1 MFIRFWLFV
10 LAASVLIIVSLA
22 GLWFWAT
29 ILYFLTG
36 VLWVRHDATRDVS
49 RRRGIYS
56 HNRFFLKATVLW
68 PLLACWAA
76 AEKLH
81 YLRDPERFSVGII
94 MSGADPQYFP
104 RWDEALVYAKKLAAE
119 SGEKVT
125 ISDRAHSEWKRDH
138 FHGPP
143 SWQPVMY
150 NVRSSGTVE
159 RFKYPK
165 WSENIIADFRSAN
178 STSDDLLLRSCF
190 LRAIEWELWPLFLS
204 QSILPI
210 LYLFMEWKLAWVLVC
225 SVSAV
230 WFPYRYRLANIGV
243 ATVGNN
249 LVGQTRFFSAVGIA
263 AYSFWT
269 GKTLVGIL
277 SLCTVP
283 IVTVLFWLI
292 SAVTPNSGTFRLH
305 HIFLVQAGYESDT
318 SEQDAPPVAG
328 PLSPHA

>member
-1 MFIRFWLFV
+1 MFVRFWLFV
-10 LAASVLIIVSLA
+10 LSASVLIIVTLS

-36 VLWVRHDATRDVS
+36 VLWVWHDATRDVS

-56 HNRFFLKATVLW
+56 HSRFVLKATPLW

-94 MSGADPQYFP
+94 ESQYFP
-104 RWDEALVYAKKLAAE
+104 RWDEALAYAKKLAADR
-119 SGEKVT
+119 GEKVL
-125 ISDRAHSEWKRDH
+125 ISDRARSEWKRDA

-143 SWQPVMY
+143 SWKPVMW
-150 NVRSSGTVE
+150 NVSPSGTVE

-165 WSENIIADFRSAN
+165 WSENIIADVRSAN
-178 STSDDLLLRSCF
+178 SSNDELLVRICF

-210 LYLFMEWKLAWVLVC
+210 LYLFMEWRLAWMLVC
-225 SVSAV
+225 SLSAV

-243 ATVGNN
+243 ATVNNN
-249 LVGQTRFFSAVGIA
+249 LVGQTRFFLSLGIA

-269 GKTLVGIL
+269 GKTFLGIL
-277 SLCTVP
+277 SLSTIP
-283 IVTVLFWLI
+283 IVTILFWLT
-292 SAVTPNSGTFRLH
+292 SAVTPNSGTLRLH
-305 HIFLVQAGYESDT
+305 HIFLVQAGYESDA
-318 SEQDAPPVAG
+318 SEQDEPPVAV
-328 PLSPHA
+328 PPQPHA